1 MKLLEIHL
9 DMNLFNSLLIIHGE
23 QKQNTCAAIYQDTI
37 TEA

>member
-1 MKLLEIHL
+1 MGLLEIQPS
-9 DMNLFNSLLIIHGE
+9 MNLFNPLLIIHGE